1 MLFFDDPSW
10 LLRTGL
16 DYQKN
21 SVESEVPSELL
32 SANGGAYIPF
42 DTTPGATILGE
53 ELMQDRYGQVYVAST
68 WRRGFPGA
76 LNRTRPQFTW
86 MVDTIAGWQWTEKQF
101 NYGINLGVGVEL
113 FGDDELAVTLGY
125 QSAPRGGEG
134 DAGGSMGIT
143 YSTRFGR

>member
-68 WRRGFPGA
+68 WRRGFPA
-76 LNRTRPQFTW
+76 H
-86 MVDTIAGWQWTEKQF
+86 
-101 NYGINLGVGVEL
+101 
-113 FGDDELAVTLGY
+113 
-125 QSAPRGGEG
+125 
-134 DAGGSMGIT
+134 
-143 YSTRFGR
+143 